1 MEIDCDIKKEEVEE
15 IVREL
20 LEANEGKKMKKKA
33 VEWKKL
39 ADKAASPLGSSSINL
54 KILVSAVLL
63 SEGKC
68 TLLLSLILGSVTSLV
83 FKLSLNLVFYF

>member
-1 MEIDCDIKKEEVEE
+1 MED

-39 ADKAASPLGSSSINL
+39 VDKAASPLGSSSINL

-63 SEGKC
+63 SER
-68 TLLLSLILGSVTSLV
+68 
-83 FKLSLNLVFYF
+83 

>member
-20 LEANEGKKMKKKA
+20 LAANEGKKMKEKA
-33 VEWKKL
+33 VQWKKL
-39 ADKAASPLGSSSINL
+39 ADKATRPLGSSSINL

-63 SEGKC
+63 SEG
-68 TLLLSLILGSVTSLV
+68 
-83 FKLSLNLVFYF
+83 

>member
-39 ADKAASPLGSSSINL
+39 ADKAASPLVSSSTNL
-54 KILVSAVLL
+54 KLLVSVVLL
-63 SEGKC
+63 SDG
-68 TLLLSLILGSVTSLV
+68 
-83 FKLSLNLVFYF
+83 

>member
-1 MEIDCDIKKEEVEE
+1 MFFFLNSLSVCLPLFSDCQANFKCTCNECVIGMEIDCDIKKEEVGE

-39 ADKAASPLGSSSINL
+39 ADKAASPLGSSSIN
-54 KILVSAVLL
+54 
-63 SEGKC
+63 
-68 TLLLSLILGSVTSLV
+68 
-83 FKLSLNLVFYF
+83 

>member
-1 MEIDCDIKKEEVEE
+1 MEIDCDIKKEEVVD

-20 LEANEGKKMKKKA
+20 LEADEGKKMKKKD

-39 ADKAASPLGSSSINL
+39 ADKATRPLGSSSINL

-63 SEGKC
+63 SEG
-68 TLLLSLILGSVTSLV
+68 
-83 FKLSLNLVFYF
+83 